1 MNRCFVC
8 ITISRRYISFQYHQE
23 GATMPLAPFPGE
35 EPWPAPLALYCTPN
49 RIEIGRAAERAA
61 ARGVSGAYKEWFR
74 QLSSIS
80 TVNYLGQSQPI
91 NHLLLLATEEQLR
104 RFLREVRFN
113 VDGGL
118 ENCRSTLP
126 LVISFE
132 DDVDDSMRIFLL
144 NLFKSMGYGNILET
158 YHNHTV
164 VAYYRNIGKTGSI
177 LIVDSDGV
185 DLILS
190 LYVKGR
196 NEVKQ
201 KRVIADAGTDRRL
214 PSVCNMIW
222 DKTGAE
228 YSFLDKSI
236 EQPRLEQMATEILN
250 ANQIEYEGIMEYSN
264 GDRLGFMVTRSELEA
279 SGSGVRSVAF
289 EVERFLEKNMDG
301 SDKDITI
308 VLRNYAARSDYFSHA
323 LSSRFPTLTIH
334 DEEAIDATNNIIVY
348 QVMQWMDS
356 NRTPK
361 QTGLIS
367 TPSLETPLH
376 SVRDKKRKWREVK
389 ALATGK
395 SRSGNMEDALKILKN
410 FKDKCQKIAG
420 AEELLPEITS
430 EIERLSRDG
439 ETHSP
444 KVDSTLIKKLERQ
457 WREIKAT
464 ANGKNRTGNNQEA
477 SSILQQF
484 LDDVKKVHGTDNL
497 VALVVTELSNIK
509 SDSQK
514 LSEQLHNFVVNHPN
528 DKYAHGKSVFPSS
541 SDRRQESTHNQT
553 QSSQEHSHKDKDEG
567 ESLLAQGK
575 YTEARDW
582 FRSQN
587 DTNMARI
594 LSDIIRSKKGIDLR
608 KKSIDEYR
616 KSKNQEQ
623 ISRII
628 NEIRGFIT
636 LCDKAGIDS
645 TEYKTL
651 LKEYYKFKH
660 I

>member
-410 FKDKCQKIAG
+410 FK
-420 AEELLPEITS
+420 
-430 EIERLSRDG
+430 RLF
-439 ETHSP
+439 
-444 KVDSTLIKKLERQ
+444 
-457 WREIKAT
+457 
-464 ANGKNRTGNNQEA
+464 KN
-477 SSILQQF
+477 
-484 LDDVKKVHGTDNL
+484 D
-497 VALVVTELSNIK
+497 
-509 SDSQK
+509 
-514 LSEQLHNFVVNHPN
+514 
-528 DKYAHGKSVFPSS
+528 
-541 SDRRQESTHNQT
+541 
-553 QSSQEHSHKDKDEG
+553 
-567 ESLLAQGK
+567 
-575 YTEARDW
+575 
-582 FRSQN
+582 
-587 DTNMARI
+587 
-594 LSDIIRSKKGIDLR
+594 
-608 KKSIDEYR
+608 
-616 KSKNQEQ
+616 
-623 ISRII
+623 
-628 NEIRGFIT
+628 
-636 LCDKAGIDS
+636 C
-645 TEYKTL
+645 
-651 LKEYYKFKH
+651 
-660 I
+660 

>member
-1 MNRCFVC
+1 MNRYFVC

-35 EPWPAPLALYCTPN
+35 ELWPAPLALYCTPN

-74 QLSSIS
+74 QLSSIL

-158 YHNHTV
+158 YHNHAV

-196 NEVKQ
+196 NEAKQ

-214 PSVCNMIW
+214 PSICNMIW

-250 ANQIEYEGIMEYSN
+250 ANQIEYECIMEYSN

-289 EVERFLEKNMDG
+289 EVERFLEKNMDS

-323 LSSRFPTLTIH
+323 LSSRFPALTIH

-356 NRTPK
+356 SMTPK
-361 QTGLIS
+361 PTGQIS
-367 TPSLETPLH
+367 TPSLETPHH

-395 SRSGNMEDALKILKN
+395 SRSGNIEDALKILKN
-410 FKDKCQKIAG
+410 FKDDCQEIAG
-420 AEELLPEITS
+420 AEELLSEITS
-430 EIERLSRDG
+430 EIERLSRSG
-439 ETHSP
+439 RTPSP

-464 ANGKNRTGNNQEA
+464 ANGKRRTGNNQEA

-484 LDDVKKVHGTDNL
+484 LDDVKKIHGTDNL
-497 VALVVTELSNIK
+497 VALVGTELSIIK
-509 SDSQK
+509 SDSQNM
-514 LSEQLHNFVVNHPN
+514 SEQLHNFGVNHPN
-528 DKYAHGKSVFPSS
+528 DKYAQGKSVSPSN
-541 SDRRQESTHNQT
+541 SDRRPASTHNKA
-553 QSSQEHSHKDKDEG
+553 QSSKENSHKDKNEG

-575 YTEARDW
+575 YKEARDW

-587 DTNMARI
+587 DSNMARI
-594 LSDIIRSKKGIDLR
+594 LSDIIRSKKSIDSR
-608 KKSIDEYR
+608 KESIDEYR
-616 KSKNQEQ
+616 KSKNREQ
-623 ISRII
+623 ITRIA
-628 NEIRGFIT
+628 NEIAGFIT
-636 LCDKAGIDS
+636 LCDKAGINS
-645 TEYKTL
+645 SEYKKL
-651 LKEYYKFKH
+651 LADYRK